1 MFIMKM
7 SCRGFKKAKRYTL
20 INSSSKISFIL
31 IFLIS
36 IGIFFSPPPEGIG
49 PQVMKGAAVIILAIG
64 LWSTA
69 IIPPSFGALI
79 FLFIAVILSIAPAKV
94 VFSGFHSGATWLV
107 FGGLIFGLGVKKTGL
122 DTRLVRSLLI
132 HFPQAYI
139 AMIYGVFWI
148 GTALAF
154 IIPSASGRVAVLVPI
169 MAALA
174 KELGFS
180 TDTTSS
186 GKGRTGL
193 ILAASMGTMVPA
205 FNILPANVPNMA
217 LYGASDSVLNI
228 QLTFTEYLFLNFPV
242 MGFFPLLVY
251 PAVIAII
258 FHDIPNFQEQKK
270 INKPWSSDERRLL
283 VILLIALALWVTDS
297 FHNISPA
304 WISLG
309 AAIVC
314 LLPRIG
320 MLSPSVLGGEINYS
334 PLLFLAGVIG
344 LGAVAN
350 HIGLGAL
357 IGENILRILDLQKG
371 ADFYNYASIS
381 ITGMIIGLF
390 TTMPAQPPIMVAM
403 APVLAEATGWSQ
415 MSVIMTAIT
424 AWGVFPFFYQ
434 APPVVVAVT
443 LGNLRILDVTKML
456 VLYMLIGILLKLPL
470 HFVWGQ
476 FVGKFTAVN

>member
-1 MFIMKM
+1 MF
-7 SCRGFKKAKRYTL
+7 
-20 INSSSKISFIL
+20 
-31 IFLIS
+31 FLS
-36 IGIFFSPPPEGIG
+36 PTVGID

-69 IIPPSFGALI
+69 IVPPSFGSLI
-79 FLFIAVILSIAPAKV
+79 FLFMAVVLAIAPAKV

-107 FGGLIFGLGVKKTGL
+107 FGGMIFGLGVKKTGL
-122 DTRLVRSLLI
+122 DTRLASAFLL
-132 HFPQAYI
+132 HFPHAYI
-139 AMIYGVFWI
+139 AIIYGVFWV
-148 GTALAF
+148 GMALAF
-154 IIPSASGRVAVLVPI
+154 ILPSASGRVAVLVPI

-174 KELGFS
+174 KELGFGIGS
-180 TDTTSS
+180 VSS

-205 FNILPANVPNMA
+205 SNVPNMA
-217 LYGASDSVLNI
+217 LFGAADSILNI
-228 QLTFTEYLFLNFPV
+228 QLTFTEYFLLNFPV

-251 PAVIAII
+251 PAVIAVL
-258 FHDIPNFQEQKK
+258 FRDVPNFKDRKQ
-270 INKPWSSDERRLL
+270 INKSWSGAERRLL
-283 VILLIALALWVTDS
+283 TILLIALVFWVTDS
-297 FHNISPA
+297 LHGISPA

-314 LLPRIG
+314 LLPRVG

-334 PLLFLAGVIG
+334 PVLFLAGVIG

-350 HIGLGAL
+350 HVGLGTL
-357 IGENILRILDLQKG
+357 IGENILSVLDIKKG
-371 ADFYNYASIS
+371 ADFHNYASIS
-381 ITGMIIGLF
+381 IAGMIVGLF

-403 APVLAEATGWSQ
+403 ASVLAEATGWSQ

-434 APPVVVAVT
+434 APPVVVAVA
-443 LGNLRILDVTKML
+443 LGNLRISDVTKML
-456 VLYMLIGILLKLPL
+456 VLYMIIGILLKLPL

-476 FVGKFTAVN
+476 YVGKFTVIN

>member
-1 MFIMKM
+1 M
-7 SCRGFKKAKRYTL
+7 
-20 INSSSKISFIL
+20 L
-31 IFLIS
+31 IFLVS
-36 IGIFFSPPPEGIG
+36 IAVFFCPPPEGIDT
-49 PQVMKGAAVIILAIG
+49 QVMKGAAIIVLAIG

-69 IIPPSFGALI
+69 VIPPSFGALI
-79 FLFIAVILSIAPAKV
+79 FLFIAVVLSLAPAKL
-94 VFSGFHSGATWLV
+94 VFTGFHSGATWLV
-107 FGGLIFGLGVKKTGL
+107 FGGLILGLGVKKTGL
-122 DTRLVRSLLI
+122 DTRLVRSLLV

-154 IIPSASGRVAVLVPI
+154 IIPSASGRVALLVPL

-174 KELGFS
+174 KELGFG
-180 TDTTSS
+180 TDTTKS

-228 QLTFTEYLFLNFPV
+228 QLTFTEYLFLNFPI
-242 MGFFPLLVY
+242 MGFFPLIVY
-251 PAVIAII
+251 PAVIALL
-258 FHDIPNFQEQKK
+258 FCDVPNFQEQKK
-270 INKPWSSDERRLL
+270 VSKSWSSDERRLL
-283 VILLIALALWVTDS
+283 IILLSALVLWVTDS

-304 WISLG
+304 WVSLG

-320 MLSPSVLGGEINYS
+320 MLCPSVLGGEINYS
-334 PLLFLAGVIG
+334 PVLFLAGVIG

-350 HIGLGAL
+350 HIGLGTL
-357 IGENILRILDLQKG
+357 IGENILSILNLQKG
-371 ADFYNYASIS
+371 ADFYNYISIS

-403 APVLAEATGWSQ
+403 TSVLAEATGWSQ
-415 MSVIMTAIT
+415 MSVIMTTIT

-443 LGNLRILDVTKML
+443 LGNLKIWDVTKML
-456 VLYMLIGILLKLPL
+456 VLYMIIGILLKLPL

-476 FVGKFTAVN
+476 FVGEFTAVN